1 MKKRLLLLVVM
12 FLTAIIIAACGNKDE
27 GEPEETVDA
36 AEEDETGTEEE
47 EVEEEPEEEEEEA
60 EEEEAEEAEETSA
73 DGNDGDFADL
83 ITFME
88 EETEGTATVLYEN
101 NEAQTH
107 EMEGVTVS
115 LDGYSLVELLD
126 FHRDYSIPFDDQNN
140 GAVLIAQYTIENT
153 TDEDLHY
160 MTTYDLINTDRYINN
175 NRDLLPEESQLPNIL
190 SPSNDY
196 LLEAGQK
203 IVGYYAYPI
212 GEDRLEEILD
222 VGSVD
227 IAIST
232 PQTDPEDFSSM
243 IGSEGRFTL
252 PLDAESADK
261 EADKASQGFYEDKA
275 TADNM
280 GDKEMLEEEQD
291 IGESQEL
298 GDVKITLEGYQFTNF
313 VPNAEEAP
321 RFEEDEV
328 VLLTVKFDIENG
340 YDEDLAKNSISS
352 TLHLNDGKQWTLNE
366 GMLLPYTNS
375 DVIPSGDSGELLQI
389 FLLDQEQYEAIW
401 KDKSFEMELGPM
413 RNEEGED
420 ISKGE
425 KAEFKLK

>member
-12 FLTAIIIAACGNKDE
+12 FLTAIIIAACGNEDE

-36 AEEDETGTEEE
+36 AEEEEATTEEE
-47 EVEEEPEEEEEEA
+47 EVEEPEEEDEEA
-60 EEEEAEEAEETSA
+60 EEEVDAEETSA
-73 DGNDGDFADL
+73 SGNDGDFAEL
-83 ITFME
+83 ITYME
-88 EETEGTATVLYEN
+88 DETEGTAAVLYEN

-160 MTTYDLINTDRYINN
+160 MTTYDLSYVNSEKFLTNHSY
-175 NRDLLPEESQLPNIL
+175 LLPEENQLPNIL

-196 LLEAGQK
+196 LLEAGEE
-203 IVGYYAYPI
+203 IVGYYSYAI
-212 GEDRLEEILD
+212 GEDRLAEILD
-222 VGSVD
+222 LGSVD

-232 PQTDPEDFSSM
+232 PQTDPDDFAST

-252 PLDAESADK
+252 PLDAENAEK
-261 EADKASQGFYEDKA
+261 EADKASQGFYEDKV

-298 GDVKITLEGYQFTNF
+298 GDVGITLAGYQFTNF

-321 RFEEDEV
+321 RFQEDEV

-340 YDEDLAKNSISS
+340 YEEDLAKNSISS

-366 GMLLPYTNS
+366 GMLLPYTNR
-375 DVIPSGDSGELLQI
+375 DIIPSGDSGELLQV

-413 RNEEGED
+413 RNEDGED

>member
-60 EEEEAEEAEETSA
+60 EAEEAEEAEETSA

>member
-60 EEEEAEEAEETSA
+60 EEEEAEETSA